1 MVMGFVLLMLLTI
14 AYNLAANTGQDTA
27 VGLFLLAGAALAPFI
42 WASAMRFR
50 LGATRWRGLRLQFT
64 ASWKEVYIASW
75 PVFALALV
83 WFGVFYG
90 LQLLSPDLAQALEA
104 IEEEGKKQP
113 MPRFTPA
120 MGGLVLLGLVL
131 SVLCVIRTEYNFKSL
146 LVLKAQVGAERGR
159 WKPVYMDFVKV
170 WMATVAVFI
179 LCVVG
184 FSALIGI
191 LAGSSIA
198 LVASQSDRLGLWM
211 FVVIIVSII
220 AGIFM
225 LILASAPARAYREA
239 RMFQLMWNNI
249 GVSHVARF
257 KCHLKSGRYVWLRIK
272 NMLLT
277 LLTLGLYRPFAR
289 VSEYR
294 MKCESVTLHV
304 KGGVEQVTGAMVRQQ
319 QGAWAMPW
327 RMRLAS
333 TLSVEH
339 VSICA
344 PSPRPR
350 ALVRWPEQQGPAR
363 GGEPAAHAARPLL
376 GAAPALA
383 ARARACG
390 LCLETGGL
398 ARGLERAQTPA
409 PRGGGSARPR
419 QRRDRRRGRV
429 ARCPGS
435 SGRAPRHRTT
445 HADPLARAAGRDGR
459 RRHWPH
465 AVLPLRHTLGGHA
478 AHAVC
483 AHQLG
488 DQRGRERAPADGQ
501 RHPEAQQA
509 DQGAT
514 RPAQGAF

>member
-1 MVMGFVLLMLLTI
+1 MNTNQSSGGAAGPMSTFMPMNIDAHPLEFTGSGGEYFRVWIVNVLLSIVTLGIYTPWARRRTAQYFYSHTLVAGSPLEFTAQQRKMVMGFVLLMLLTI

-64 ASWKEVYIASW
+64 ASWKEVYLASW

-83 WFGVFYG
+83 WFGAFYG
-90 LQLLSPDLAQALEA
+90 LQLLSPDLAQALET

-113 MPRFTPA
+113 MPSFTPA

-131 SVLCVIRTEYNFKSL
+131 SVLCVIRMEYNFKSL
-146 LVLKAQVGAERGR
+146 LVLKAQVGAEKGR

-198 LVASQSDRLGLWM
+198 LVASQSNRLGLWM

-257 KCHLKSGRYVWLRIK
+257 KCHLKSGQYVWLRIK

-294 MKCESVTLHV
+294 MKCESVTLHI

-319 QGAWAMPW
+319 QG
-327 RMRLAS
+327 
-333 TLSVEH
+333 
-339 VSICA
+339 
-344 PSPRPR
+344 
-350 ALVRWPEQQGPAR
+350 G
-363 GGEPAAHAARPLL
+363 L
-376 GAAPALA
+376 GDALA
-383 ARARACG
+383 
-390 LCLETGGL
+390 
-398 ARGLERAQTPA
+398 
-409 PRGGGSARPR
+409 
-419 QRRDRRRGRV
+419 D
-429 ARCPGS
+429 
-435 SGRAPRHRTT
+435 
-445 HADPLARAAGRDGR
+445 AAGLDLIG
-459 RRHWPH
+459 
-465 AVLPLRHTLGGHA
+465 
-478 AHAVC
+478 
-483 AHQLG
+483 
-488 DQRGRERAPADGQ
+488 
-501 RHPEAQQA
+501 
-509 DQGAT
+509 
-514 RPAQGAF
+514 